1 MNLQNLRKLAQLKAV
16 LIDME
21 QDFGLSELT
30 EQEIRILSAMTE
42 TLGPDVSLV
51 SSKQLRNS
59 LYCKSLSS
67 PTYHRALKSLL
78 QKSLLKPAE
87 GRKTG
92 LYQLCI
98 T

>member
-21 QDFGLSELT
+21 QDFGVSNLT

-51 SSKQLRNS
+51 SSKTIRNS

-67 PTYHRALKSLL
+67 PTYHRALKALL
-78 QKSLLKPAE
+78 SKQILKPAQ

-92 LYQLCI
+92 LYALCLD
-98 T
+98 